1 MTDWRANPTYCADQ
15 ARRFDRDRYL
25 CALFAPAARRQALFA
40 LTAFNL
46 ELARIREAVSEAL
59 LGRIRL
65 QWWREAIAGIF
76 EGAPQHHQVIA
87 PLAAAVAA
95 HGLSRGHFDRL
106 IEAREFDLDGRPPA
120 NLGAL
125 VDYAEGTSSTL
136 VLLVLEALGSRE
148 PEAIEAGRQV
158 GIAWALVGLMRA
170 VPFHAQARRLYLPAD
185 MCAEAGVDIGEI
197 FELRTSPQACAVIER
212 LAQTA
217 HQHLRAA
224 REHRRAVP
232 KAALPALLPA
242 VLADGYLADIEKAGY
257 DVFQVPVNAAPRTW
271 RLALSRL
278 SGRF

>member
-1 MTDWRANPTYCADQ
+1 MTDSRANFAYCADQ

-25 CALFAPAARRQALFA
+25 CALFAPAAPRQALFA

-46 ELARIREAVSEAL
+46 EVARTREAVSEAL
-59 LGRIRL
+59 LGRVRL
-65 QWWREAIAGIF
+65 QWLREAVAGIF
-76 EGAPQHHQVIA
+76 EGAPQRHQVIA
-87 PLAAAVAA
+87 ALAAAVAA

-106 IEAREFDLDGRPPA
+106 IEAREFDLDDRPPA

-136 VLLVLEALGSRE
+136 VLLALEALGSRE

-170 VPFHAQARRLYLPAD
+170 VPFHARARRLYLPAD
-185 MCAEAGVDIGEI
+185 MCAEAGLDIGEL

-217 HQHLRAA
+217 RRHLRAA
-224 REHRRAVP
+224 RNHRRRVP
-232 KAALPALLPA
+232 RAALPALLPA
-242 VLADGYLADIEKAGY
+242 TLADGYLRRMEAAGH
-257 DVFQVPVNAAPRTW
+257 DVFQVSVDAPPQTW

>member
-1 MTDWRANPTYCADQ
+1 MTDSQAKFSYCADQ

-25 CALFAPAARRQALFA
+25 CALFAPSAPRRALFA

-46 ELARIREAVSEAL
+46 EVARTREAVSEAL

-76 EGAPQHHQVIA
+76 EGAPRRHQVIA
-87 PLAAAVAA
+87 ALAAAVAA

-106 IEAREFDLDGRPPA
+106 IEAREFDLDDRPPA

-136 VLLVLEALGSRE
+136 VLLALEALGSRE

-170 VPFHAQARRLYLPAD
+170 VPFHARARRLYLPAD
-185 MCAEAGVDIGEI
+185 LSAEAGLDTCEL
-197 FELRTSPQACAVIER
+197 FELRAPPQARAVIER
-212 LAQTA
+212 LAQAA
-217 HQHLRAA
+217 HRHLRAA
-224 REHRRAVP
+224 RQHRRAVP

-242 VLADGYLADIEKAGY
+242 TLAERYLADIEKAGY
-257 DVFQVPVNAAPRTW
+257 DVFQMPVNAGPHAW
-271 RLALSRL
+271 RLGVSRL
-278 SGRF
+278 LGRY